1 MLTETEKHSST
12 WIKISKELERRLD
25 VYRKKNDNDMTEYET
40 FRLRGQIAEIKSLL
54 KLDS

>member
-25 VYRKKNDNDMTEYET
+25 VYRKKNDNDMTDSET